1 MAYKRRLSANH
12 AESIRLMA
20 PSLPADRP
28 TRGSIEL
35 GARLK
40 LSLRASDSPLPPPLN
55 NGLACSS
62 GGLLFHSAG
71 PQSSPPTTGAWHAPD
86 ETQQAPPRANSVEQR
101 LQRRRG
107 IQSLKF
113 DQRRPKILGR
123 WFAHHDN
130 GLPTTQIKLILARF
144 YNLSWLR
151 SRLLLLASP
160 PAGAKM
166 NMR

>member
-1 MAYKRRLSANH
+1 MLKWRPIVSQRGPAVVAADDGGVARARRNATGA
-12 AESIRLMA
+12 AESEF
-20 PSLPADRP
+20 S
-28 TRGSIEL
+28 
-35 GARLK
+35 
-40 LSLRASDSPLPPPLN
+40 RAEI
-55 NGLACSS
+55 
-62 GGLLFHSAG
+62 
-71 PQSSPPTTGAWHAPD
+71 T
-86 ETQQAPPRANSVEQR
+86 EEERNSV
-101 LQRRRG
+101 
-107 IQSLKF
+107 SLKF

-130 GLPTTQIKLILARF
+130 GLPTTQIKLILAHF